1 MRGTMS
7 PAQTMRKPRSRPR
20 RWRRSVSERKAP
32 LKEREEPKVMH
43 ATGRPG
49 GAMSRGQSSRSSAAR
64 VASVPPIEWPVKI
77 TWAVGWASS
86 ASSRAAIMR
95 TRGDAATRLLH
106 RYYKHATADESVKK
120 TFKCIGQ
127 ARNFDDLGLPSWM
140 RRFNAKPVIINK
152 SGEVYTG
159 EVRGVRYLEIDI
171 LVGKW
176 GLMARRGLLSLLPRY
191 KDLDCEIGFVLQ
203 GHEDS
208 ELPERILGG
217 ARLPFVDPETAF
229 VPWAPPS

>member
-1 MRGTMS
+1 VVVVSLLVPRES
-7 PAQTMRKPRSRPR
+7 P
-20 RWRRSVSERKAP
+20 SVF
-32 LKEREEPKVMH
+32 
-43 ATGRPG
+43 
-49 GAMSRGQSSRSSAAR
+49 SSAVADTTVLSAVCCFRLSAR
-64 VASVPPIEWPVKI
+64 TAQQVA
-77 TWAVGWASS
+77 AG
-86 ASSRAAIMR
+86 
-95 TRGDAATRLLH
+95 GDAATRLLH